1 MNSYGGCLAD
11 RRFGHSCFL
20 FVTRAGKRSYFEVM
34 TPALRFGIVHD
45 FRCPPG
51 SDITMPQVYAE
62 TFEQIE
68 HAEQLGLELC
78 WFTEHH
84 FIEDGYLPNFVPVAA
99 AAASKT
105 ARIRFSTDICLL
117 PFRHPVRL
125 AEDLAILDNIS
136 NGRMELGVGMGYATH
151 EFRGFDIPISRR
163 VSLTE
168 EALEVLQLAWS
179 GEPFSF
185 AGKRYRFSDLRV
197 TPDPVQPGGPPL
209 WLAATSP
216 AGAKRAARF
225 GTHLLP
231 QGPKHLTIEPWKAAV
246 KDISDRRV
254 GLIRGVF
261 VTDDPEKEWEP
272 IAVAEQ
278 YRRDIYVGLIKASSD
293 HKSEVADRSGPKTT
307 RTPIPLNPLAWT
319 VGSADH
325 CVAELEQLITD
336 HGITDLVT
344 WGGPP
349 GLAPSVMNDSLT
361 RFANEVIPKLRTRVH
376 G

>member
-1 MNSYGGCLAD
+1 
-11 RRFGHSCFL
+11 
-20 FVTRAGKRSYFEVM
+20 M
-34 TPALRFGIVHD
+34 TPPLRFGIVHD
-45 FRCPPG
+45 FRCPNG
-51 SDITMPQVYAE
+51 TELTMPQVYAE

-99 AAASKT
+99 AAASRT
-105 ARIRFSTDICLL
+105 TRIRFSTDICLL

-136 NGRMELGVGMGYATH
+136 NGRMELGAGMGYATH

-168 EALEVLQLAWS
+168 EALQILQLAWS

-185 AGKRYRFSDLRV
+185 EGKRYRFSDLRV

-216 AGAKRAARF
+216 AGAERAAAF

-231 QGPKHLTIEPWKAAV
+231 QGPKHLTIDPWKAAV
-246 KDISDRRV
+246 KDVGDRRV

-261 VTDDPEKEWEP
+261 VTDDSEKEWEP
-272 IAVAEQ
+272 VAVAEQ
-278 YRRDIYVGLIKASSD
+278 YRRDIYVGLIKASQD
-293 HKSEVADRSGPKTT
+293 HKSEVLDRSGPKKT
-307 RTPIPLNPLAWT
+307 RTSIPLNPLAWT
-319 VGSADH
+319 VGSPDQ
-325 CVAELEQLITD
+325 CVTELEQLITD

-361 RFANEVIPKLRTRVH
+361 RFAKEVVPRLRARID

>member
-11 RRFGHSCFL
+11 RGFEDSCSLFL
-20 FVTRAGKRSYFEVM
+20 SRAGKRSYFEVM
-34 TPALRFGIVHD
+34 TPPLRFGIVHD

-68 HAEQLGLELC
+68 HAEHLGLELC

-136 NGRMELGVGMGYATH
+136 NGRMELGVGMGYAAH

-168 EALEVLQLAWS
+168 EALQVLQLAWS

-185 AGKRYRFSDLRV
+185 EGKRYRFSDLRV

-231 QGPKHLTIEPWKAAV
+231 QGPKHLTIDPWKAAAN
-246 KDISDRRV
+246 DISDRRV

-261 VTDDPEKEWEP
+261 VTDDSEKEWEP

-293 HKSEVADRSGPKTT
+293 HKSQVADRSGPKTT

-319 VGSADH
+319 VGAADH

>member
-11 RRFGHSCFL
+11 RGFKNSCSLFL
-20 FVTRAGKRSYFEVM
+20 SRAGKRSYFEVM
-34 TPALRFGIVHD
+34 TPPLRFGIVHD

-68 HAEQLGLELC
+68 HAEHLGLELC

-136 NGRMELGVGMGYATH
+136 NGRMELGVGMGYAAH

-168 EALEVLQLAWS
+168 EALQVLQLAWS

-216 AGAKRAARF
+216 AGAERAARF

-231 QGPKHLTIEPWKAAV
+231 QGPKQLTIDPWKAAV
-246 KDISDRRV
+246 NDISDRRV

-272 IAVAEQ
+272 IAAAEQ

-349 GLAPSVMNDSLT
+349 GLAPSVMNNSLT
-361 RFANEVIPKLRTRVH
+361 RFANEVIPKLRTRVN

>member
-1 MNSYGGCLAD
+1 MNSETDHLTDG
-11 RRFGHSCFL
+11 RFELFFFL
-20 FVTRAGKRSYFEVM
+20 FVPRVGKRRYYDVM
-34 TPALRFGIVHD
+34 THPLRFGIVHD

-68 HAEQLGLELC
+68 LAESLKMELC

-151 EFRGFDIPISRR
+151 EFQGFDIPISRR

-168 EALEVLQLAWS
+168 ESLQVLQLAWS

-209 WLAATSP
+209 WIAATSP

-231 QGPKHLTIEPWKAAV
+231 QGPKHLTIDPWKAAV
-246 KDISDRRV
+246 NDISDRRV

-261 VTDDPEKEWEP
+261 VTDDPEREWEP
-272 IAVAEQ
+272 IAIAEQ

-307 RTPIPLNPLAWT
+307 RTPVPLNPLAWT
-319 VGSADH
+319 VGSVDH
-325 CVAELEQLITD
+325 CVTELEQLITD

-361 RFANEVIPKLRTRVH
+361 RFANEVIPKLRTRVD

>member
-1 MNSYGGCLAD
+1 
-11 RRFGHSCFL
+11 
-20 FVTRAGKRSYFEVM
+20 M
-34 TPALRFGIVHD
+34 TPPLRFGIVHD
-45 FRCPPG
+45 FRCPDG
-51 SDITMPQVYAE
+51 SEITMPQVYAE

-84 FIEDGYLPNFVPVAA
+84 FIGDGYLPNFVPVAA
-99 AAASKT
+99 AAAAKT
-105 ARIRFSTDICLL
+105 TRMRFSTDICLL
-117 PFRHPVRL
+117 PFRHPIRL

-136 NGRMELGVGMGYATH
+136 NGRMELGAGMGYATH
-151 EFRGFDIPISRR
+151 EFQGFDIPISRR

-168 EALEVLQLAWS
+168 EALQVLLLAWS
-179 GEPFSF
+179 GEAFSF
-185 AGKRYRFSDLRV
+185 EGKRYRFSDLRV
-197 TPDPVQPGGPPL
+197 TPDPVQRGGPPL

-216 AGAKRAARF
+216 AGAKRAAAF

-231 QGPKHLTIEPWKAAV
+231 QGPKHLTIDPWKESV
-246 KDISDRRV
+246 KDASDRRV

-261 VTDDPEKEWEP
+261 VTDDPDREWEP
-272 IAVAEQ
+272 VAAAER
-278 YRRDIYVGLIKASSD
+278 YRRDVYVGLIKASRD
-293 HKSEVADRSGPKTT
+293 HKSEVASRSGPKQE
-307 RTPIPLNPLAWT
+307 RPPIPMNPLTWT
-319 VGSADH
+319 VGTADH
-325 CVAELEQLITD
+325 CVTELKELIAG

-361 RFANEVIPKLRTRVH
+361 RFAEEVVPRLRAELE

>member
-1 MNSYGGCLAD
+1 
-11 RRFGHSCFL
+11 
-20 FVTRAGKRSYFEVM
+20 M
-34 TPALRFGIVHD
+34 TPPLRFGIVHD
-45 FRCPPG
+45 FRCPQG
-51 SDITMPQVYAE
+51 SEITMPQVYAE

-68 HAEQLGLELC
+68 LADQLGLELC

-99 AAASKT
+99 AAASRT
-105 ARIRFSTDICLL
+105 TRIRFSTDICLL

-136 NGRMELGVGMGYATH
+136 NGRMELGVGMGYAAH
-151 EFRGFDIPISRR
+151 EFQGFDIPVSRR

-168 EALEVLQLAWS
+168 EALQVLQLAWS
-179 GEPFSF
+179 GEAFSF
-185 AGKRYRFSDLRV
+185 DGKRYRFSDLRV
-197 TPDPVQPGGPPL
+197 TPDPVQTGGPPL

-216 AGAKRAARF
+216 AGARRAAKF

-231 QGPKHLTIEPWKAAV
+231 QGPKHLTIDPWKEATQDV
-246 KDISDRRV
+246 SDRRV

-261 VTDDPEKEWEP
+261 VTDDAERDWEP
-272 IAVAEQ
+272 VAVAEQ
-278 YRRDIYVGLIKASSD
+278 YRRDVYVGLIKASRD
-293 HKSEVADRSGPKTT
+293 HKSEAANRSGPRSE
-307 RTPIPLNPLAWT
+307 RTPIPLNPLTWT

-325 CVAELEQLITD
+325 CAAELEDLIVE

-349 GLAPSVMNDSLT
+349 GLAPSVMNNSLT
-361 RFANEVIPKLRTRVH
+361 RFAGEVVPKLREKLEN
-376 G
+376 

>member
-1 MNSYGGCLAD
+1 MY
-11 RRFGHSCFL
+11 
-20 FVTRAGKRSYFEVM
+20 KR
-34 TPALRFGIVHD
+34 
-45 FRCPPG
+45 
-51 SDITMPQVYAE
+51 Q
-62 TFEQIE
+62 
-68 HAEQLGLELC
+68 
-78 WFTEHH
+78 
-84 FIEDGYLPNFVPVAA
+84 
-99 AAASKT
+99 
-105 ARIRFSTDICLL
+105 
-117 PFRHPVRL
+117 
-125 AEDLAILDNIS
+125 
-136 NGRMELGVGMGYATH
+136 
-151 EFRGFDIPISRR
+151 
-163 VSLTE
+163 
-168 EALEVLQLAWS
+168 
-179 GEPFSF
+179 
-185 AGKRYRFSDLRV
+185 
-197 TPDPVQPGGPPL
+197 PPL

-216 AGAKRAARF
+216 AGAERAARF

-261 VTDDPEKEWEP
+261 VTDDPEREWEP

-361 RFANEVIPKLRTRVH
+361 RFANEVIPKLRTRVD